1 MSAITYPPGVITGRP
16 MEMFGGSP
24 EIDLYA
30 IPEQW
35 GDHGDGINSAI
46 IEELTNALDHLRDP
60 EMDWISHQLVLLER
74 YQDESAYYMSPMI
87 LPYPPPQWIGC
98 CGEWGGG
105 VLCLDDFTSFGIKEA
120 LHQFEEDFDYEESLR
135 VLNFHS
141 LLATPPENRPGWCG
155 DIKSATLLKER
166 YRWTAKIIHE
176 FPSDRKGYA
185 LASTTYGK
193 VYIPE
198 KFRGYIPEVGIELD
212 LTVALQ
218 DIQPRTNGKVS
229 TFRFTAIYIH

>member
-1 MSAITYPPGVITGRP
+1 

-35 GDHGDGINSAI
+35 SDHGDGLNSAI
-46 IEELTNALDHLRDP
+46 IEELTNALDHLIDP

-74 YQDESAYYMSPMI
+74 YQDESAYYMYPMI
-87 LPYPPPQWIGC
+87 HD
-98 CGEWGGG
+98 GGG
-105 VLCLDDFTSFGIKEA
+105 VFCLEDFASFGIKEA

-141 LLATPPENRPGWCG
+141 LLATPPGNRLGWCG

-166 YRWTAKIIHE
+166 YRWTAKIIHD

-198 KFRGYIPEVGIELD
+198 KFRGYVPEVGLDLD

-218 DIQPRTNGKVS
+218 DVEPRKNGKAS

>member
-1 MSAITYPPGVITGRP
+1 MSAITHPPGVLTGRP
-16 MEMFGGSP
+16 MEMFGASP
-24 EIDLYA
+24 EIFLYA

-35 GDHGDGINSAI
+35 GDHGDGLNSAI
-46 IEELTNALDHLRDP
+46 IEELTNALDHPIDP
-60 EMDWISHQLVLLER
+60 EMDKITHQLKYLE
-74 YQDESAYYMSPMI
+74 YVSDGDWVEIGVDDSWLHEFGE
-87 LPYPPPQWIGC
+87 LPSIATIATTPR
-98 CGEWGGG
+98 
-105 VLCLDDFTSFGIKEA
+105 VADFLG
-120 LHQFEEDFDYEESLR
+120 QFEEDFDYEESLR

-155 DIKSATLLKER
+155 DSKSATLLKER
-166 YRWTAKIIHE
+166 YRWTAKIIHD

-198 KFRGYIPEVGIELD
+198 KFRGYVPEVGLDLD

-218 DIQPRTNGKVS
+218 DVEPRKNGKAS

>member
-1 MSAITYPPGVITGRP
+1 
-16 MEMFGGSP
+16 MEMFEGSP

-74 YQDESAYYMSPMI
+74 CQDQSAYYMYPMI
-87 LPYPPPQWIGC
+87 HQVVNPAFRRSC
-98 CGEWGGG
+98 A
-105 VLCLDDFTSFGIKEA
+105 LCLEDFTSFGIKEA